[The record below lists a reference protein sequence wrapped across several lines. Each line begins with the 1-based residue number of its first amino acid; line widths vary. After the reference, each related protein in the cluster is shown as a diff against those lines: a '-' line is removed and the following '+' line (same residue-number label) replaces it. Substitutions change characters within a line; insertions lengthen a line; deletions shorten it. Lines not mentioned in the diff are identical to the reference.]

1 MKKHIKLILITILC
15 LTLIG
20 CGGNNKE
27 TEIPVS
33 EKVQTIIND
42 AKSIGINQIVEYR
55 LIIND
60 KEANTTQE
68 LSVYADLNEI
78 TYNETPARVI
88 RKTSGI
94 RRVNALGVIL
104 EENILSYEDITEEKT
119 IEYTYNKE
127 KNIWQ
132 TKINELVNIYN
143 KDLFDFNELLSQLE
157 LAENIKFVNE
167 KECYEYYAVLE
178 NDELKSFAESNNLDS
193 IVNIKAE
200 MYVYINKNTYE
211 PVQIIINFSNN
222 DANIIVG
229 ELADSENMEYI
240 LDTYKIIFNYN
251 GFNTVESLII
261 PEEAFNTFND
271 DNLVIKDL
279 END

>member
-1 MKKHIKLILITILC
+1 MKKHIKLILITILG

-20 CGGNNKE
+20 CGSNNKE
-27 TEIPVS
+27 KEIPVS

-42 AKSIGINQIVEYR
+42 AKSIGTNQIVEYR

-193 IVNIKAE
+193 IINIKAE